1 MHVLDFELAFS
12 CVLLSMFVQGQ
23 GKNFPIFTEHN
34 GIERLVRCN
43 SFVYTNYSILAVV
56 VYAILRTNAA
66 LYAQEIIVMAQLQS
80 HRALP
85 S

>member
-1 MHVLDFELAFS
+1 MHVLDFELDFS
-12 CVLLSMFVQGQ
+12 CVLLSMFVQA
-23 GKNFPIFTEHN
+23 KSFPILIEHN

-43 SFVYTNYSILAVV
+43 SFVYTNYSIKAVV